1 MVQIKRKDNDYE
13 HLNEEPKKSKIE
25 LAIHTSLENLSNELF
40 YEIFEYLDGYCIFSV
55 FFKLNN
61 RFKTLLN
68 DPSLL
73 LKVKLSPFITSSMKF
88 YRDFLLPN
96 RDRLLSV
103 YLEGSSFIDIGFFNF
118 RHPQSTIDSI
128 KICYFESY

>member
-55 FFKLNN
+55 
-61 RFKTLLN
+61 
-68 DPSLL
+68 SL
-73 LKVKLSPFITSSMKF
+73 SSIIVSKRYSMI
-88 YRDFLLPN
+88 L
-96 RDRLLSV
+96 
-103 YLEGSSFIDIGFFNF
+103 
-118 RHPQSTIDSI
+118 H
-128 KICYFESY
+128 SY